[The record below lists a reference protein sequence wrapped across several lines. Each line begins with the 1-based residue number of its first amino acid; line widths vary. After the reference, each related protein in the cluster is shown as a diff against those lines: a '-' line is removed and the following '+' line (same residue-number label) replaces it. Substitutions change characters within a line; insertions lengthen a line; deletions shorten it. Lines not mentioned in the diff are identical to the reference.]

1 MTGEFEYP
9 TSSQPVLGCLDS
21 YGKKSWIL
29 VDFLVDPIV
38 CIHVHVCHT
47 HMSRVYVCMLCITR
61 TCIRDVHNS
70 IYSKIV
76 NNYNLTIHQVLSL
89 IDEKHDACGKLFSDP
104 IAHHGSVQW

>member
-38 CIHVHVCHT
+38 CMSCVYLGNTHVIVSSSYMNVHIHTGVRGH
-47 HMSRVYVCMLCITR
+47 YVATY
-61 TCIRDVHNS
+61 D
-70 IYSKIV
+70 IV
-76 NNYNLTIHQVLSL
+76 AWSNATI
-89 IDEKHDACGKLFSDP
+89 
-104 IAHHGSVQW
+104 

>member
-38 CIHVHVCHT
+38 HRHVHVYTRAQKTKVPRYRVKVKDKFERLSCHFCT
-47 HMSRVYVCMLCITR
+47 AVLRLMFIYFMFF
-61 TCIRDVHNS
+61 DV
-70 IYSKIV
+70 
-76 NNYNLTIHQVLSL
+76 
-89 IDEKHDACGKLFSDP
+89 
-104 IAHHGSVQW
+104 